1 MPVEWITPPATPDAP
16 RAELHLWPYRSL
28 LRRHFVIFISVTA
41 TLVTLPL
48 LTVIGSPVLW
58 ALLPFLAA
66 MIAGVWLA
74 LNRSYRDG
82 ELLEELRIWDDRA
95 TLTRHTPR
103 KPTQTW
109 EANPHWIRV
118 ELHEDS
124 GPVPYYITLKGG
136 PREVEIGA
144 FLSEDER
151 RALYGDLRRAFA
163 NP

>member
-1 MPVEWITPPATPDAP
+1 MPCEWITPPDAPDAP

-28 LRRHFVIFISVTA
+28 LRRHFVIFIAVTA

-48 LTVIGSPVLW
+48 LAVIGSPVLW

-82 ELLEELRIWDDRA
+82 ELLEELRIWEDRA

-118 ELHEDS
+118 ELHEVG
-124 GPVPYYITLKGG
+124 GPVPFYITLKGG

-144 FLSEDER
+144 FLSDDER
-151 RALYGDLRRAFA
+151 RALVGELRRAFSGR
-163 NP
+163 

>member
-1 MPVEWITPPATPDAP
+1 MPVEWITPPDTPDAP

-28 LRRHFVIFISVTA
+28 LRRDFVIFIAGTA

-48 LTVIGSPVLW
+48 LAVIGSPVLW

-118 ELHEDS
+118 ELHEGG
-124 GPVPYYITLKGG
+124 GPVPFYLTLKGG

-151 RALYGDLRRAFA
+151 RALYGDLRRAFT